1 MALCQIPPI
10 DELPVYEKASSFSP
24 IDRQTDMDTQ
34 VGNGGCRKGI
44 PWVLCEE

>member
-1 MALCQIPPI
+1 MALLPKIPPI

-34 VGNGGCRKGI
+34 
-44 PWVLCEE
+44 WVMGLSERDTLGTV